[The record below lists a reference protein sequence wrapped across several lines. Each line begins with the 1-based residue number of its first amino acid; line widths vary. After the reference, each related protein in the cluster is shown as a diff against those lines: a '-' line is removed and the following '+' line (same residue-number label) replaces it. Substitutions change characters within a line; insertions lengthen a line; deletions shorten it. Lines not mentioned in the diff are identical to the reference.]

1 MWCSDWSQRT
11 STIEEI
17 SWNGVRYRVTA
28 PYSIGEIPDHLQ
40 SIEGWI
46 SLVNTAGI
54 TCEDSTLLETDS
66 EQVARANAAKH
77 PEQGGAIGP
86 ELSQ

>member
-11 STIEEI
+11 VNIGEI
-17 SWNGVRYRVTA
+17 SWNGVRHRVTA
-28 PYSIGEIPDHLQ
+28 PYPIATVPDHLQ

-46 SLVNTAGI
+46 SLVNVAGI

>member
-1 MWCSDWSQRT
+1 M
-11 STIEEI
+11 EEI
-17 SWNGVRYRVTA
+17 SWNGVRHRVTV
-28 PYSIGEIPDHLQ
+28 PYSTRETPDRIQ
-40 SIEGWI
+40 SSGGWI
-46 SLVNTAGI
+46 SLVNHAGI

>member
-1 MWCSDWSQRT
+1 MWCSDRSQRT
-11 STIEEI
+11 ALSREI

-28 PYSIGEIPDHLQ
+28 PYRESVVPDRLQ
-40 SIEGWI
+40 SIGGWI
-46 SLVNTAGI
+46 SPVNAAGI
-54 TCEDSTLLETDS
+54 SCEDSTLLETDS